1 MSIVTDTV
9 LKTYFETG
17 DTPTQAQFIDLID
30 TLRNAGVEI
39 PQTDVEKLAPL
50 SVVVAT
56 SGNIVVPADSVIEYI
71 VLIPASSGSYTIGTT
86 PGGSE
91 YESGSLTG
99 TTPYTYVMS
108 GEYNVASKTIYFTST
123 TSFEARIIIR

>member
-1 MSIVTDTV
+1 MALTLSQIKA
-9 LKTYFETG
+9 LFETG
-17 DTPTQAQFIDLID
+17 DTPTEAQYITVWDSMRLQD
-30 TLRNAGVEI
+30 VEI

-56 SGNIVVPADSVIEYI
+56 SGNIVVPSDSVILYI

-86 PGGSE
+86 PGGVDI
-91 YESGSLTG
+91 ESGSLTG
-99 TTPYTYVMS
+99 TTSYTLGMA
-108 GEYNVASKTIYFTST
+108 GEHNTASKTIYFTST